1 MSSACLSAYRRALAN
16 PSFLSHFL
24 PLPHLQKQ
32 NNIIQGWTIPNHQL
46 IDSAGAVLQQM
57 FVGCCAATDDCFVAG
72 AVLQQMHKES
82 ASSARASNAGKIS
95 YKEFILAIIKIFIT
109 RGDIPTASS
118 GLA

>member
-72 AVLQQMHKES
+72 AVLDPNRGRVDQTRQGWVVRPRLVFLD
-82 ASSARASNAGKIS
+82 SSPGYNKPGWTQCQLLR
-95 YKEFILAIIKIFIT
+95 
-109 RGDIPTASS
+109 PH
-118 GLA
+118 